1 MKNPSEAGEGRTGHS
16 QALLVWIELEK
27 EPVAGKLLNDW
38 VPSSVESYLIKPAAL
53 IAVHIM

>member
-1 MKNPSEAGEGRTGHS
+1 M
-16 QALLVWIELEK
+16 
-27 EPVAGKLLNDW
+27 GKLLNEL